1 MSKVTEK
8 NTKKEIMAYVE
19 ELEVKLAEKHEARK
33 TTEDVKKE
41 TKVKEIK
48 ESAAKLIATGIVN
61 EKTEAQY
68 NNLLETIKLLDREL
82 EEVYEI
88 QRTANTLEAL
98 LITYEDKNESL
109 KKEHAEKVAK
119 AKEEFET
126 KAAAWDE
133 LLKQCRIDHDKLIS
147 DLRDQFREE
156 KQKLEKE
163 RARERE
169 EYTYNLLRE
178 RNIENDEWADEKAQ
192 REAVISNREFELTKR
207 ENAAAELEERVKVAL
222 DEVEALKLEKLEQ
235 YNKGFEEGKAK
246 AAKENAIVKSYMEKD
261 YKAQLERKDDKIV
274 ALEESLD
281 ETRKSNITLQ
291 SKLDA
296 AYTRIQEMAIE
307 SAKNSGTRIVESAT
321 K

>member
-19 ELEVKLAEKHEARK
+19 ELETKLAEKHEARK

-68 NNLLETIKLLDREL
+68 NNLLETIKLLDKEL

-133 LLKQCRIDHDKLIS
+133 LLKQCRIDHDKLVS

-222 DEVEALKLEKLEQ
+222 DEIEILKQEKLEQ
-235 YNKGFEEGKAK
+235 YNKGFEEGKTK
-246 AAKENAIVKSYMEKD
+246 AAKDNAIVKSYMEKD
-261 YKAQLERKDDKIV
+261 YKTQLERKDDKIV